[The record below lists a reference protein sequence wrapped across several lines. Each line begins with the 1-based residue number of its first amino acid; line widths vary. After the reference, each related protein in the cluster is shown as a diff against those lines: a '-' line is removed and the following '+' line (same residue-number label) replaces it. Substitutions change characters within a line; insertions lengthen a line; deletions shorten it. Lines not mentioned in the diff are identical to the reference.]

1 MNISEISMEIL
12 SGGQSQKVAI
22 GVASAATAA
31 ITAAQIPTGQVAIPV
46 VFTPDVDCF
55 VRRGTNPTAVAD
67 GTDQLVKANNAYRCQ
82 MIVNEKLAFITA
94 SGSGNVY
101 FTPGA

>member
-1 MNISEISMEIL
+1 MNITEISMEIL

-22 GVASAATAA
+22 STASAATAA
-31 ITAAQIPTGQVAIPV
+31 ITAAQIPTGRVVIPAV
-46 VFTPDVDCF
+46 VTPDVDCF
-55 VRRGTNPTAVAD
+55 VRRGAAPTAVSD
-67 GTDQLVKANNAYRCQ
+67 GTDQLLKAGNAYRCE
-82 MIVNEKLAFITA
+82 MGLGDKLAFITA

>member
-12 SGGQSQKVAI
+12 TGGQSSKVAI
-22 GVASAATAA
+22 STASAQTPAMGTVWGQTAVKA
-31 ITAAQIPTGQVAIPV
+31 

-55 VRRGTNPTAVAD
+55 VRRGANPTALAD
-67 GTDQLVKANNAYRCQ
+67 GTDQLVKANNAYRCE
-82 MIVNEKLAFITA
+82 MLPGEKLAFITA
-94 SGSGNVY
+94 SGTGNVY